1 MSEQPTADTAH
12 KPNKTV
18 ATGLDIVQRLFSLF
32 VATAL
37 PAITTGAVIGVS
49 VAKSSIMAGAMAVI
63 TVVQRLAAASVDGD
77 LTNNE
82 IKAAFGNGKPT
93 NGNGNA

>member
-1 MSEQPTADTAH
+1 MTETH
-12 KPNKTV
+12 KPNKAL
-18 ATGLDIVQRLFSLF
+18 ATALDIVQRLFSLF

-77 LTNNE
+77 LTNAE
-82 IKAAFGNGKPT
+82 IKQAFGNGK
-93 NGNGNA
+93 NNGNAAGAQ